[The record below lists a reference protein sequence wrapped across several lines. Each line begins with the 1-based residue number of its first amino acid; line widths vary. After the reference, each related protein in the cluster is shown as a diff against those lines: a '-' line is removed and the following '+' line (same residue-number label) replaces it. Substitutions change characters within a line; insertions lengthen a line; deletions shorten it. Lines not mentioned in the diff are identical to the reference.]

1 MCLTKQKEVEKVNEM
16 EKEILKAIEEALP
29 HMSEFDKG
37 YFLGVAENKVAE
49 RRERELQEA

>member
-1 MCLTKQKEVEKVNEM
+1 MNEM